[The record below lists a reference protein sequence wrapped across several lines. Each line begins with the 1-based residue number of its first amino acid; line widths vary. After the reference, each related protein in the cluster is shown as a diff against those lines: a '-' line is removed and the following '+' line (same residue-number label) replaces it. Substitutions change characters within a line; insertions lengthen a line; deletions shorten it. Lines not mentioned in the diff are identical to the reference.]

1 MEFFAINATNTMTTE
16 RITAQTAARGWTE
29 ELRLMDNEIH
39 IKSKDLCERCVYSD
53 EFCEALE
60 CKFCAQRMYA
70 SNQRHGCR
78 CDTIQAGTPC
88 PYFEDVKI

>member
-1 MEFFAINATNTMTTE
+1 MEFFAINATNTMTTA
-16 RITAQTAARGWTE
+16 RITVQTAGLRWTE
-29 ELRLMDNEIH
+29 ELRLMDNDIH
-39 IKSKDLCERCVYSD
+39 IKSKYLCERCVYSD
-53 EFCEALE
+53 EFCEPIE
-60 CKFCAQRMYA
+60 CKFCGQRMYA

>member
-1 MEFFAINATNTMTTE
+1 
-16 RITAQTAARGWTE
+16 
-29 ELRLMDNEIH
+29 MDNDTH

-53 EFCEALE
+53 EFCEPYKD